1 MHQTIMAQDVISSTD
16 MEILEECQNTIGY
29 RFHKQDMLR
38 AALTHT
44 SGADTRLASNERLEF
59 LGDAVL
65 GLVVCEQLYRLF
77 PEYQEGDL
85 TKVKS
90 AVVSRR
96 TCARISKLL
105 NLGDFLFLGKG
116 MHLETAMPA
125 NLLADVFESLVA
137 AIYLDGGLEAV
148 KPFILKYIGPEI
160 EEVAEGAHAG
170 NYKSHLQQVAQRE
183 FNETPQYLL
192 LDEKGPDH
200 SKCFK
205 VAAFIDKQPAFP
217 AAWGRNKKE
226 AEQKAAMNA
235 LARIA
240 GEAIPYEG

>member
-1 MHQTIMAQDVISSTD
+1 MLTFRLSFLPTD
-16 MEILEECQNTIGY
+16 EEVMPQELTTSHEAEVLEECQKAVGY
-29 RFHKQDMLR
+29 QFQQPELLR

-59 LGDAVL
+59 LGDSVL
-65 GLVVCEQLYRLF
+65 GLVTCEQLYLRF
-77 PEYQEGDL
+77 PEYEEGDL

-96 TCARISKLL
+96 TCARISRRL
-105 NLGDFLFLGKG
+105 NLGDFLFMGKG
-116 MHLETAMPA
+116 MHMQLAMPA

-170 NYKSHLQQVAQRE
+170 NYKSHLQQVAQKE

-205 VAAFIDKQPAFP
+205 VAAFIDKRPTFP
-217 AAWGRNKKE
+217 AAWGR
-226 AEQKAAMNA
+226 
-235 LARIA
+235 
-240 GEAIPYEG
+240 